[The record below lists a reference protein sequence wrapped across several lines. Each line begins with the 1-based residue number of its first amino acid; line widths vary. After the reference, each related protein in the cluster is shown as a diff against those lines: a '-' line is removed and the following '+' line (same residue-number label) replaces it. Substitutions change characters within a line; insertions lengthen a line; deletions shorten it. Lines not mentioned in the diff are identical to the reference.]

1 VIALA
6 QQTEDHASRGL
17 QRFCIRFTTLAS
29 TNVDDARFIDIFH
42 AWIQR
47 QALPGILIDVAD
59 YRHVPD
65 GPGVM
70 LVSHE
75 ANLYVAP
82 DGNRYSLTYQR
93 KTAQPGTLPQRIS
106 AAAEVALTACQ
117 LLECEQLLHGA
128 LKFDPQQWAFVANDR
143 LLAPNDEATFYELRD
158 DLALAAA
165 GVYGSDNFHTEYVHQ
180 DARERLTVNVRAAR
194 PVDVR
199 MLLEK
204 LRGQRH
210 G

>member
-1 VIALA
+1 MIALA
-6 QQTEDHASRGL
+6 QQTEDYVSPGL

-29 TNVDDARFIDIFH
+29 TNVDDAKFIDIFH

-65 GPGVM
+65 GLGVM
-70 LVSHE
+70 LVSHD

-106 AAAEVALTACQ
+106 AAAAVALTACQ
-117 LLECEQLLHGA
+117 LLEREQLLHGA
-128 LKFDPQQWAFVANDR
+128 LKFDAQQWAFVANDR

-180 DARERLTVNVRAAR
+180 DPRERLTVNVRASG

-199 MLLEK
+199 MLLENIRK
-204 LRGQRH
+204 QPH